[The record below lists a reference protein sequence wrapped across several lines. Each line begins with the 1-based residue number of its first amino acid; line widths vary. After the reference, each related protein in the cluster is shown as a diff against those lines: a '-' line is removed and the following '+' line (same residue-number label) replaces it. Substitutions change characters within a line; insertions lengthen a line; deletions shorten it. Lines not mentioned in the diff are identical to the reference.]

1 MFPREHFRQPFER
14 SLLECRSSVE
24 GRQAECS
31 HSSVGV
37 RDPSAK
43 MCIEAKQVYVP
54 YRQEHPSRIPKL
66 PIEMRQR
73 PPVGL
78 RHVPIGTTD
87 PSPPKSLSGDVPVG
101 TLAPL
106 TMLSAH

>member
-31 HSSVGV
+31 HSSGGV

-43 MCIEAKQVYVP
+43 MCIEAKLVYVP
-54 YRQEHPSRIPKL
+54 YY
-66 PIEMRQR
+66 
-73 PPVGL
+73 VTT
-78 RHVPIGTTD
+78 GTSVEDSEVTN
-87 PSPPKSLSGDVPVG
+87 
-101 TLAPL
+101 
-106 TMLSAH
+106 